1 MCKHWGKFE
10 ILFLNLV
17 LINNVSHRCPLP
29 VFLNWRLSALSNEEE
44 YTPENQ
50 LQPWRVKPYYV
61 LLLTSSSFQSIEVKL
76 WIWYTW
82 MKLASDSTT
91 NLQSSAV
98 AEKTTTKLNKASPPC
113 YNSALGLQ
121 LKSKKV
127 SYISSEWLVTIYH
140 NICNWLEHFSVL
152 LFAYNFL
159 LASGFI

>member
-1 MCKHWGKFE
+1 MIFPTDVPFQCFRTGDWVHLIMRKNIHWK
-10 ILFLNLV
+10 
-17 LINNVSHRCPLP
+17 
-29 VFLNWRLSALSNEEE
+29 
-44 YTPENQ
+44 NQ
-50 LQPWRVKPYYV
+50 LQSQWVGPYHV
-61 LLLTSSSFQSIEVKL
+61 LLLTSSFVQLTEVKS
-76 WIWYTW
+76 WIRYTRV
-82 MKLASDSTT
+82 KLASDPTT

-98 AEKTTTKLNKASPPC
+98 AEKTTTKLNKASPPS